1 MKIKINGHD
10 VEGDALEIAELLE
23 LVNGG
28 DVYISESKG
37 PTLVADMNIS
47 WVRNALLLIY
57 SKWLTVMRSADDD
70 EFLELLKKGPVGYD
84 QFDSLLR
91 GLIEKL

>member
-10 VEGDALEIAELLE
+10 IEGGASEIAKLLE
-23 LVNGG
+23 LVNDG

-47 WVRNALLLIY
+47 WVRNALLKIY
-57 SKWLTVMRSADDD
+57 TKWLAVVRSADND

-84 QFDSLLR
+84 QFDVLLK